1 MTFEEL
7 YRIEDELEQISKTY
21 DIFTE
26 ETRLTR
32 SKAARVEFLTTV
44 KYIEQYLKPGARIL
58 DIGAGTGRYSF
69 YFAEKGYQVDSL
81 ELADN
86 NVRVFREKLAAVPLP
101 ITLRQGNAADLS
113 AYPDET
119 FDIVLLMGPLYH
131 LHRDEDRQKC
141 IAEAKRVC
149 KPDGK
154 IFFAFISNDMVIMT
168 EFCYNNEYF
177 KTDDYDH
184 DTFKVRDFP
193 FVFFTVDQCREMLE
207 RGGVTIEKKIAADG
221 LSEMLEDKISGMDD
235 ESYRQYLRYHF
246 YCCEKPELLGYS
258 NHLLFIGTK

>member
-207 RGGVTIEKKIAADG
+207 RGGVTIEKEIAADG
-221 LSEMLEDKISGMDD
+221 LSEMLEDKISGRDD